1 MIFMLRAGLRR
12 SEHRLFFLYLLGLAV
27 WGVLIF
33 GMRSSPSLKQAYQWE
48 LWLVPLAPLTASFLC
63 HFSLTYTRQ
72 RIFPRM
78 LWAMY
83 GISLAF
89 IPLSLTGLILTGM
102 QMKPYGYAPIFGPA
116 AVPWMAYSY
125 ILVTAALVHF
135 IRAYRTFTDAE
146 QRNRVA
152 YISLGILILMLSGVF
167 DVLPI
172 LGLPLYPGVIVGNII
187 FCLITTFA
195 ILRHNL
201 LDIHVALRMS
211 TAYALLSAVIA
222 LPVIGIFMLASR
234 VVSDRPMPA
243 WAYVSL
249 LLVLA
254 LVLPRLWNRTQQWVD
269 RMFYRDR
276 YNYLRALERFCRDTH
291 TLAEHEEL
299 GPTVVKLIAGAL
311 RPSSAYLLQPVP
323 PRDDFAVVAA
333 SDGNKANEDFV
344 FDSSSVLLRW
354 LQRSDGI
361 FSFTD
366 LDFVP
371 QLQGVIAREKEFL
384 ESLEAELIVPLKA
397 PSGQLSALL
406 ILGQKASREPYSVED
421 RQLIYALGTQLAI
434 TLENARLYRLSQDEL
449 AERRKAEQ
457 RLERSRKELR
467 ALSTHLQSLREDERT
482 HIAREIHDELGQSL
496 TALKLDLSFLSKRLS
511 TDDTSLVYQTKSMAR
526 LTDAIIRSVKRI
538 STELRPVVLDELG
551 LIAAVDWQTKEF
563 ERRTEIKCQLNIELA
578 DDNIP
583 KHMAT
588 AVFRTFQE
596 TLTNISRHARATEVT
611 VNMGIKEDRLI
622 LTVSDN
628 GKGIT
633 DEKILSPGSLG
644 ILGMRERA
652 LSLKGDLAISG
663 KKGKGTTVKLSI
675 PFSRQSMQSESS

>member
-1 MIFMLRAGLRR
+1 
-12 SEHRLFFLYLLGLAV
+12 
-27 WGVLIF
+27 
-33 GMRSSPSLKQAYQWE
+33 
-48 LWLVPLAPLTASFLC
+48 
-63 HFSLTYTRQ
+63 
-72 RIFPRM
+72 
-78 LWAMY
+78 
-83 GISLAF
+83 
-89 IPLSLTGLILTGM
+89 
-102 QMKPYGYAPIFGPA
+102 
-116 AVPWMAYSY
+116 
-125 ILVTAALVHF
+125 
-135 IRAYRTFTDAE
+135 
-146 QRNRVA
+146 
-152 YISLGILILMLSGVF
+152 MLSGVF